1 MKNKVKDYREW
12 LDLLEM
18 NGELRR
24 IKAEVDWN
32 EELGAITRMVMAAH
46 GPALLF
52 ENIKDYK
59 DTWCRRALTSGLG
72 HYNRLALMLGLEK
85 GTEPKEIIEVF
96 REGLRKRRA
105 PKVVNDG
112 PVKQNILKG
121 KDIDLGQIP
130 VPLWHNWDGGRYIN
144 TFNAT
149 VTRDPDTGI
158 QNVGMYRGMINGKD
172 KIGTLLATAQHWGQH
187 YTKEQYADREMPV
200 ACVYGAEPLV
210 EYLAL
215 SPIQHYGYSEFDIL
229 GGIKGEPIELVKCET
244 SDLLVPAHA
253 EIVIE
258 GTISPDP
265 STYEMEGPFAEHT
278 GYYGGAASPKP
289 FIKIN
294 CITFR
299 DDPIYRGSMEGNRPG
314 WPTENS
320 YPECIAMSGSLW
332 KHLED
337 CGVPGITDV
346 WLMPASTYINVFV
359 QIRKSYRGQ
368 AKQIADAIWG
378 VNSAYWAYKNIMVVE
393 EDIDIRDYEQLD
405 WAFAFRVNAGEGD
418 VVMHPG
424 TFGSV
429 LDPSCRL
436 EERDIYKYGGGK
448 WTRVLFDATR
458 NWEFERWEVW
468 NNSLYPPIICMDKT
482 LEDHVK
488 SRWGEYGLGDLIYKP
503 TMPIDLDE
511 DIKYR
516 YSLAARPESAKK

>member
-1 MKNKVKDYREW
+1 MGNQWVNDYREW
-12 LDLLEM
+12 IDLLES

-24 IKAEVDWN
+24 IQAEVDWN
-32 EELGAITRMVMAAH
+32 EEIGAITRMVMSAQ

-52 ENIKDYK
+52 ENVKGYK
-59 DTWCRRALTSGLG
+59 DTWCKRLLTAGLG
-72 HYNRLALMLGLEK
+72 NYNRLALMLGLEK
-85 GTEPKEIIEVF
+85 ETAPKAIVEAL
-96 REGLRKRRA
+96 REGLRRRVA
-105 PKVVNDG
+105 PKEVSTG

-121 KDIDLGQIP
+121 SDIDLGQIP
-130 VPLWHNWDGGRYIN
+130 VPYWHSWDGGRYIN
-144 TFNAT
+144 TFSST
-149 VTRDPDTGI
+149 VTRDPDTGL

-172 KIGTLLATAQHWGQH
+172 KIGTLLARAQHWGVH
-187 YTKEQYADREMPV
+187 YTKRQYKQEEMPV

-210 EYLAL
+210 EFLAL
-215 SPIQHYGYSEFDIL
+215 SPIQHYGCSEFDIL
-229 GGIKGEPIELVKCET
+229 GGIKGTPLEVVKCET
-244 SDLLVPAHA
+244 SDILVPAHA

-265 STYEMEGPFAEHT
+265 ATYEMEGPFAEHT

-289 FIKIN
+289 VIN
-294 CITFR
+294 VKCITYR
-299 DDPIYRGSMEGNRPG
+299 DDPIFRGSMEGNRPG

-320 YPECIAMSGSLW
+320 FPECIAMSASIW
-332 KHLED
+332 KHLQD
-337 CGVPGITDV
+337 CGIPGVTDV
-346 WLMPASTYINVFV
+346 WLMPTSTYINVFV

-368 AKQIADAIWG
+368 AKQIADAIWS
-378 VNSAYWAYKNIMVVE
+378 VNSAYWAYKNVMVVE

-405 WAFAFRVNAGEGD
+405 WAMAFRVNAGEGD
-418 VVMHPG
+418 IVMHPG

-458 NWEFERWEVW
+458 NWEFERWAFW
-468 NNSLYPPIICMDKT
+468 NDSVYPPIIVMDK
-482 LEDHVK
+482 EMENHVK
-488 SRWGEYGLGDLIYKP
+488 GRWAEYGLGDIEYKP

-516 YSLAARPESAKK
+516 YSLAARPTKE